1 MQFAARLAHVALGF
15 AIWLVASAAVA
26 QSFPAGSGT
35 LNTRG
40 TFRVSRCDRVPFSGS
55 GMYTLDAAG
64 VLTEVGATPILSTL
78 APEGSSG
85 RVFSAS
91 FDAANIAI
99 VNGILE
105 QNAGLLCGTAFTLA
119 SSQITE
125 SFKLNKRGTRAKIQQ
140 RATFLGT
147 TAFGSHRGIF
157 KAIDRGAWVA
167 APP

>member
-1 MQFAARLAHVALGF
+1 MRFTPRLARAALGL
-15 AIWLVASAAVA
+15 AISLLASAAFA
-26 QSFPAGSGT
+26 QSFPAGSGN

-40 TFRVSRCDRVPFSGS
+40 TFRVGGCDRAPFTAN

-78 APEGSSG
+78 APQGSSG
-85 RVFSAS
+85 RVFSVS
-91 FDAANIAI
+91 FDA
-99 VNGILE
+99 VNLLIIDDILE
-105 QNAGLLCGTAFTLA
+105 QTADLLCGTAFTLT

-140 RATFLGT
+140 RATFSGT
-147 TAFGSHRGIF
+147 TVFGSHNGFF
-157 KAIDRGAWVA
+157 KSIDRGRWVA

>member
-1 MQFAARLAHVALGF
+1 MQFTSRFANAALGL
-15 AIWLVASAAVA
+15 AICLIASAAVA
-26 QSFPAGSGT
+26 QTFPAGSGA

-40 TFRVSRCDRVPFSGS
+40 TFRVGGCDRVPFRGN

-64 VLTEVGATPILSTL
+64 VLTEVGPTPILSTL
-78 APEGSSG
+78 APQGSSG

-91 FDAANIAI
+91 FDAANLLII
-99 VNGILE
+99 DDILE
-105 QNAGLLCGTAFTLA
+105 QTADLLCDTAFTLT

-140 RATFLGT
+140 RATFSGT
-147 TAFGSHRGIF
+147 TAFGSHNGFF